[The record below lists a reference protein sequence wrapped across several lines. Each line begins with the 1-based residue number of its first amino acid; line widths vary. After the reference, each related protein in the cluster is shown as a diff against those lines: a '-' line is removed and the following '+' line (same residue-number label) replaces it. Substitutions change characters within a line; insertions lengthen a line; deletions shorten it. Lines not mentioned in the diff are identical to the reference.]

1 MSSGYFMAGSG
12 GGGYGGGGGI
22 MSAEVPHFHP
32 GMLLDHGGFGF
43 GLGDAAGCG
52 AGAATATDLV
62 SFASQLFAN
71 TTAPPQDD
79 RNGGRTP
86 PEEMDDDVYGVAG
99 SDGRVAASL
108 RCPSQ
113 PGAMA
118 VWSSPS
124 SSKKP
129 YGIWTSAGGPVA
141 VSAHD
146 PYHLAGAG
154 LPEAGGGFHYPLA
167 AACSGANA
175 SAAPA
180 SELSLTL
187 CSNSISSSDSAL
199 NAAEQC
205 SSGGSRSA
213 LTQLPLVLHPRARSR
228 SGMAPHFTVVVA
240 RSRYAAVVQEV
251 LNDVVGHMLN
261 GVADVADDSCSGVD
275 GGSVGAPS
283 AVSSNRF
290 MVASSAD
297 AGARWGEAQRV
308 RSKLLK
314 TLQLVTIRSFTLIIN
329 YPVKFW
335 IFIVF
340 DDDLQMDQKYN
351 QCLDEIQST
360 TAKFNSL
367 MHSPSGAGNGGSI
380 CAPFAHR
387 AVSAMYRGLRRR
399 LAGEIMS
406 AASRASCWGESS
418 SSVTVTA
425 AAGGDVERSWE
436 SAFIQKHWSAQQ
448 LRRAEQQCWR
458 PQRGLPE
465 KSVAV
470 LKDWMFENFLHPYPK
485 DHEKDVLAA
494 RSGLTRNQVSN
505 WFINARVRL
514 WKPMIEEMYQDL
526 KRSSGAGGGGGQGP
540 AMEQQQHVSK
550 RRLCQLDDGG
560 Q

>member
-1 MSSGYFMAGSG
+1 MASDPSSFSPIGVDAMSGGYFMADSSSSFG
-12 GGGYGGGGGI
+12 GGGGGI

-32 GMLLDHGGFGF
+32 SMLLDHGGGFGF
-43 GLGDAAGCG
+43 GLGDAAVCG

-62 SFASQLFAN
+62 GAHYAANNIVLASFASQLFAN
-71 TTAPPQDD
+71 TTAPQDD
-79 RNGGRTP
+79 RTGGRTP

-141 VSAHD
+141 VLAHD

-213 LTQLPLVLHPRARSR
+213 LTELPQVLHPRARSR

-470 LKDWMFENFLHPYPK
+470 LKAWMFENFLHP
-485 DHEKDVLAA
+485 
-494 RSGLTRNQVSN
+494 
-505 WFINARVRL
+505 
-514 WKPMIEEMYQDL
+514 
-526 KRSSGAGGGGGQGP
+526 
-540 AMEQQQHVSK
+540 
-550 RRLCQLDDGG
+550 
-560 Q
+560 